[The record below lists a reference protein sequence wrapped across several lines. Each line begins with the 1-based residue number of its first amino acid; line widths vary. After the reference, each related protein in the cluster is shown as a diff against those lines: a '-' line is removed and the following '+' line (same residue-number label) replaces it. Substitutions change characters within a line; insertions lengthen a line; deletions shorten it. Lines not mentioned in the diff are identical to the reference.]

1 MLMLKLI
8 GLLMLIVTGTYI
20 GFSKSRCLSN
30 RVDFLEEYIG
40 FLSYIETQVRYSSD
54 CIVNILDDY
63 DSKNRLNFIDC
74 CLLKMNNGAV
84 FIKSWNESI
93 DEIPDSVG
101 LKNED
106 KNLLR
111 SFGNELGKSDIEG
124 QISHCKLYQKLT
136 SQKLEEARMQK
147 QQKYRLYQM
156 LGASLGLC
164 VGLLFI

>member
-1 MLMLKLI
+1 MFKLI
-8 GLLMLIVTGTYI
+8 GVFMLIITGTYI

-30 RVDFLEEYIG
+30 RVDFLEKYIN

-54 CIVNILDDY
+54 CIIDILAEY
-63 DSKNRLNFIDC
+63 DSDNKLNFINY
-74 CLLKMNNGAV
+74 CLFKVNNGEI
-84 FIKSWNESI
+84 FINSWHESVDKI
-93 DEIPDSVG
+93 SDSVG

-106 KNLLR
+106 KNLLIG
-111 SFGNELGKSDIEG
+111 FGNELGKSDIEG
-124 QISHCKLYQKLT
+124 QISHCKLHQKLI
-136 SQKLEEARMQK
+136 SQRLQEARIQK